1 MKVGRQAA
9 RLLGGALFGA
19 LIGIAL
25 GVLGGD
31 ALAPIIPGPGSV
43 LLALAL
49 YFVCILGHEAGHLAA
64 GALAGFRPLLLI
76 AGPLRLERRNGRTV
90 ASFNRSVPLAGG
102 LAICTPVGIHDLR
115 RRTMVMAAGGPLASL
130 LLGVQCLLFWMAL
143 SSLGA
148 AASVAGSALLLGGI
162 ISLAVGVLTLLP
174 MRAGG
179 FYSDGARIMRL
190 MRNNEDTTREVALM
204 ALTAHSLSG
213 TRPREWDADLVRC
226 AAAIRDGGA
235 FEVSGL
241 AFAHLHALDSGDIAA
256 ARSYLE
262 DTLARVHQL
271 PAASRGPLQLGAAV
285 FFALYDR
292 DVTRARASLDAAGT
306 RTGLLGAPHQRLLAE
321 AAVRLAEG
329 DIDGAVADA
338 AAASALIERAAGPG
352 STDIDAAHARRI
364 LNAAVAA
371 PGSPG

>member
-1 MKVGRQAA
+1 MKVGRQAVL
-9 RLLGGALFGA
+9 LLGGALFGA
-19 LIGIAL
+19 LLGIAL
-25 GVLGGD
+25 GMLAGD
-31 ALAPIIPGPGSV
+31 ALAPIIPGPGGV

-49 YFVCILGHEAGHLAA
+49 YVVCILAHEAGHLAA
-64 GALAGFRPLLLI
+64 GAVAGFRPLLLI
-76 AGPLRLERRNGRTV
+76 AGPLRLERRNGRTL
-90 ASFNRSVPLAGG
+90 ASFNRSIPLAGG

-115 RRTMVMAAGGPLASL
+115 RRTMIMAAGGPLASL
-130 LLGVQCLLFWMAL
+130 LLGVQCLVFWMAM

-148 AASVAGSALLLGGI
+148 AASAPGSALLLAGV
-162 ISLAVGVLTLLP
+162 ISLAIGVLTLLP

-179 FYSDGARIMRL
+179 FYSDGARILRL
-190 MRNNEDTTREVALM
+190 MRNNEETGREVALM
-204 ALTAHSLSG
+204 ALTAHSLGG
-213 TRPREWDADLVRC
+213 TRPRDWDTELVRS

-241 AFAHLHALDSGDIAA
+241 AFAHLHALDRGDVDA
-256 ARSYLE
+256 ARGYLE
-262 DTLARVHQL
+262 ATLARVHQL

-292 DVTRARASLDAAGT
+292 DVARARASLDAAGT

-329 DIDGAVADA
+329 DVDGAAAGA
-338 AAASALIERAAGPG
+338 AAASELIERDAGSG
-352 STDIDAAHARRI
+352 STTIDAAHARRI
-364 LNAAVAA
+364 LSAAVAA